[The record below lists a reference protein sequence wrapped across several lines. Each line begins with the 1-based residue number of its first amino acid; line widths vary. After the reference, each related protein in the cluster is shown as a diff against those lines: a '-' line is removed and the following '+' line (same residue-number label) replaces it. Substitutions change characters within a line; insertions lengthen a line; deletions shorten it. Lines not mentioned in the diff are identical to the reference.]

1 MKYFRNFA
9 LWYMADTPIHA
20 AIGAKLRAAG
30 CFDKKNSLLELIL

>member
-9 LWYMADTPIHA
+9 PRYMADTSIHA

-30 CFDKKNSLLELIL
+30 CFD